1 MHRKPS
7 DKDLEK
13 YIQEMEGIL
22 REQQGMTFKFIK
34 DHGRFVHTFCAGQ
47 LMSKMGLDYKE
58 VVGNELK
65 DFLPAEAA
73 AIKEGYYAKAWEGSE
88 GVTYE
93 GESQGVYYLASLRPI
108 RQNGKVIEVIA
119 SCVDITE
126 RKKAEIE
133 LQRTKK
139 LLESIIDDS
148 ADGICII
155 DTGGNV
161 VRVNHSFEM
170 LYGWSEKELVGR
182 QLPIVPLEIEDEL
195 KAITKEIQGEM
206 QAKTYET
213 TRLKKGGEL
222 IHVSIT
228 LSPIKNDCGEIIAL
242 TGITRDI
249 SERIKSEELFRKADK
264 LNVVGQLAA
273 GLAHEI
279 RNPLTS
285 LKGFLQI
292 MKSSEMRKVEHCE
305 IMLSEVDRMNS
316 IINELLIFSKPQ
328 PKVLKK
334 NDIGILLQSV
344 VILLEAQATMSG
356 VQVYVEIHEDLPP
369 IDSSE
374 VDIKQVFVNV
384 LKNAIEAT
392 PKGGNIHIV
401 AFVQLNDIIVRVTDE
416 GVGIP
421 TDNIHRLGEPF
432 YTTKEQGTGLG
443 LMMCYKIIH
452 DHKGSLL
459 IQSTLNQG
467 TTVDITLPFAN

>member
-1 MHRKPS
+1 MLNKQS

-13 YIQEMEGIL
+13 YIQDIEEIL
-22 REQQGMTFKFIK
+22 REQQGMTFKFVNE
-34 DHGRFVHTFCAGQ
+34 DGRFVHTYCAGQ
-47 LMSKMGLDYKE
+47 LMSKMGLYERD
-58 VVGNELK
+58 VVGKELK
-65 DFLPAEAA
+65 DFLPAEKAVA
-73 AIKEGYYAKAWEGSE
+73 KEEYYAKAWEGIE

-93 GESQGVYYLASLRPI
+93 GESKGVYYLASLRPI
-108 RQNGKVIEVIA
+108 RRNGKVIEVIA

-126 RKKAEIE
+126 RKKAEEE
-133 LQRTKK
+133 LERTKK
-139 LLESIIDDS
+139 LLESIIEDS

-161 VRVNHSFEM
+161 IRVNHSFEM
-170 LYGWSEKELVGR
+170 LYGWSENELIGR
-182 QLPIVPLEIEDEL
+182 QLPIVPPEMEDEF
-195 KAITKEIQGEM
+195 KSITQEIQGDM
-206 QAKTYET
+206 LAKTFET
-213 TRLKKGGEL
+213 VRQNKAGEL
-222 IHVSIT
+222 VHVSIT
-228 LSPIKNDCGEIIAL
+228 LSPIKNDHGEIIAL

-249 SERIKSEELFRKADK
+249 SERIKSEEFFRKADK

-285 LKGFLQI
+285 LKGFLQL
-292 MKSSEMRKVEHCE
+292 MKSSEKRKVEHCE

-334 NDIGILLQSV
+334 NDIGTLLHSV
-344 VILLEAQATMSG
+344 VTLLEAQATMNG
-356 VQVYVEIHEDLPP
+356 VQVYIEIYEDLPP

-384 LKNAIEAT
+384 IKNAIEAT
-392 PKGGNIHIV
+392 PNGGKIQIV
-401 AFVQLNDIIVRVTDE
+401 AFVQLNEIIIRVTDE

-452 DHKGSLL
+452 DHKGSLA
-459 IQSTLNQG
+459 IQSTLSQG
-467 TTVDITLPFAN
+467 TTVDIRLPVVN